1 MTNLGH
7 EKPQQIIGE
16 PNIISFQV
24 FGKVF
29 YLNHRFIIDLI
40 IAILIIT
47 DTFLL
52 FMLDFSNVNSV
63 TVQFINNFDLVVCFV
78 LFCDFTYRFRSAEDK
93 KAFLKDKYNLISII
107 AMIPINIFIFRLF
120 RYIKILPLLYKGFI
134 HFNRF
139 LKETNL
145 NWSVGILIISI
156 SSGTLL
162 FYIFEH
168 GVNGHVQSLWDS
180 FLYVMPT
187 IVTAGSNEIYPQTL
201 EGTIIGIA
209 LMVTGIITF
218 GLFTASIAS
227 MFVKSR
233 ENNNDLDELI
243 LTSKHLEN
251 EIKELKRL
259 LNK

>member
-1 MTNLGH
+1 M
-7 EKPQQIIGE
+7 
-16 PNIISFQV
+16 
-24 FGKVF
+24 
-29 YLNHRFIIDLI
+29 
-40 IAILIIT
+40 
-47 DTFLL
+47 
-52 FMLDFSNVNSV
+52 
-63 TVQFINNFDLVVCFV
+63 
-78 LFCDFTYRFRSAEDK
+78 
-93 KAFLKDKYNLISII
+93 KDKYNLISII
-107 AMIPINIFIFRLF
+107 AMIPINIFVFRLF
-120 RYIKILPLLYKGFI
+120 RYIKILPLLYKGVI

-145 NWSVGILIISI
+145 NWSVGILILSI

-168 GVNGHVQSLWDS
+168 GINGHVQSLWDS

-227 MFVKSR
+227 IFIKNQ
-233 ENNNDLDELI
+233 EKNDDLNKLI
-243 LTSKHLEN
+243 LTSKNLET
-251 EIKELKRL
+251 EIKELKKL
-259 LNK
+259 LKK